1 VLRTVFLVFKNIAS
15 ALDRKPHYTD
25 PAFDAKY
32 GTDTS
37 LRVGLGQL
45 TIESKHVAAA
55 NQYQAV
61 YSKRFG
67 EVMALLKIDYEKFV
81 FVDLGS
87 GKGKAL
93 LLASDFPF
101 RRIVGI
107 EFARELH
114 DAALRNVAIYRS
126 SAQRCRDISSVCV
139 DAIGYEFPE
148 EPLVVFMNNPFGPR
162 ILAPVAAN
170 LRRSLERAPRPAVVA
185 YVNPVHAELVETELG
200 RVLPQ
205 RVRNSEFT
213 ILATADVPL
222 VQPGA
227 A

>member
-67 EVMALLKIDYEKFV
+67 EVMALAQDRLREIRV
-81 FVDLGS
+81 RGS
-87 GKGKAL
+87 WLRQGQGA